1 MAAVTYGAQL
11 QCLVC
16 LAVATPCTD
25 GNLPPP
31 RPLAYVGARSWNVS
45 AFLDMG
51 GYGAFI
57 WPSYAASVIVLGLA
71 VAFSI
76 LGHARAQ
83 AEIRRLEDQAKG
95 GNS

>member
-1 MAAVTYGAQL
+1 
-11 QCLVC
+11 
-16 LAVATPCTD
+16 
-25 GNLPPP
+25 
-31 RPLAYVGARSWNVS
+31 VS

-71 VAFSI
+71 VVFSV
-76 LGHARAQ
+76 LAHRRAQ